1 MKELFTKG
9 CSIEKKLPTPGV
21 FPQHPKRAL
30 HQECVCVC
38 VGGGGGSIFGQT
50 SHQGD
55 PPPGWKK

>member
-38 VGGGGGSIFGQT
+38 VWGGGSIFGQS

>member
-30 HQECVCVC
+30 HQECVCVW
-38 VGGGGGSIFGQT
+38 GGGGSIFGQT

>member
-38 VGGGGGSIFGQT
+38 VCGGGSIFGQS

>member
-38 VGGGGGSIFGQT
+38 GGGGGGIFGQS